1 MIEQNRIPRQEAP
14 DAKPQSS
21 SLRSADLLRSWGGIL
36 TGRAP
41 LMSIEI
47 TRECPLSCPGC
58 YAYNDSHL
66 GGEKNLRDLTDYR
79 GDDLVERVLA
89 LARRH
94 RPLHVS
100 LVGGEPMLRHR
111 ELARIIPE
119 LGAMGIA
126 TMVVTSGVVPVP
138 RDWMKFPLFRL
149 TISVDGLPEHHDVRR
164 KPATYERILRNI
176 AGCQVNIHWTITR
189 PMLQR
194 PGYMEEYVRFWN
206 ARPEV
211 NFIWTSVYSPQLGEQ
226 SPEMLT
232 VSDRQVLERELGGL
246 RARYS
251 KFLMNPDLAAAYGT
265 PPRSPRECTFAA
277 MSVNYTADLASRV
290 EPCIFG
296 GTPDCSQ
303 CGCAISVT
311 LHWISGRKLLG
322 PLRVGHLVRGSVAL
336 GSLAARLHPGHR
348 SALRWGGVT
357 EGSSRRGG
365 LVQIASQER
374 PRKVAVGD

>member
-1 MIEQNRIPRQEAP
+1 MIEQNRIPEGTN
-14 DAKPQSS
+14 AKPQTS
-21 SLRSADLLRSWGGIL
+21 SLRAMDLIRSWGGIL

-66 GGEKNLRDLTDYR
+66 GGETNLRDLSDYR

-100 LVGGEPMLRHR
+100 LVGGEPMMRHR
-111 ELARIIPE
+111 ELARIIPA

-126 TMVVTSGVVPVP
+126 TMVVTSGIVPVP

-176 AGCQVNIHWTITR
+176 AGCEVNIHWTITR

-194 PGYMEEYVRFWN
+194 PGYLEEYVRFWS

-211 NFIWTSVYSPQLGEQ
+211 NFIWTSIYSPQLGEQ

-232 VSDRQVLERELGGL
+232 SADREALSRALGEL
-246 RARYS
+246 RARYP
-251 KFLMNPDLAAAYGT
+251 KFLMNSGLAAAYGA
-265 PPRSPRECTFAA
+265 PPRSPRECIFAA
-277 MSVNYTADLASRV
+277 MSVNYTADLFSRV

-303 CGCAISVT
+303 CGCAISIA
-311 LHWISGRKLLG
+311 LHWIGCRQLLG
-322 PLRVGHLVRGSVAL
+322 PLRVGHLVRGSMAV
-336 GSLAARLHPGHR
+336 GSLAARLHPARR
-348 SALRWGGVT
+348 SALRWGGAT
-357 EGSSRRGG
+357 GSASRRGE
-365 LVQIASQER
+365 LVQIASQES
-374 PRKVAVGD
+374 PRKAAVGD